1 LICLVARAQESTPAA
16 EKRQPQSAVAAK
28 QVTFGTLAA
37 EDPKVKAATRADDL
51 PAAKQLV
58 GKSGSFQGTVVR
70 VYAPSSN
77 RVVLLD
83 FAREYRTAVT
93 AVVQAAD
100 FARFPDLTTVKG
112 KRVLVTGKVS
122 EFKGQPQIELTRPD
136 DLKIVK

>member
-1 LICLVARAQESTPAA
+1 VNRQYALSTVVLLCLICLVARAQEPTPAT

-28 QVTFGTLAA
+28 QVTFGTLAT

-77 RVVLLD
+77 SVVLLD
-83 FAREYRTAVT
+83 FAR
-93 AVVQAAD
+93 
-100 FARFPDLTTVKG
+100 FPDLATVKG

-122 EFKGQPQIELTRPD
+122 EFKGQPQVDLTRPD
-136 DLKIVK
+136 DLKIIK